1 MTLFLATS
9 GSDTSALRLGFATV
23 VVIIHAVC
31 VFIAH
36 VVCSVPLTQNNV
48 TMRKLT

>member
-23 VVIIHAVC
+23 VIIHAVC

-36 VVCSVPLTQNNV
+36 LVCSVPLTHNNV